1 MDLEA
6 RGSQVEMA
14 LKKVDQVFEDFSSFY
29 ATLIEKGIEET
40 EYSKLFAD
48 MILAF
53 KELYSTSKSNFDALV
68 LNNSQFTEG
77 RLERDAYE
85 RSLIRIEQHIIG
97 AEFEIRLKILPFLKK
112 VEKEI
117 LQKHIADKI
126 QEIDLPENVKGEVKQ
141 EISEL
146 ESDMSKAEKADV
158 ISQVEEYVGIGRR
171 ILDLGNKIWKF
182 TNRWAPAA
190 LPLILKIFSSG

>member
-1 MDLEA
+1 MEA
-6 RGSQVEMA
+6 KGSQVEVA
-14 LKKVDQVFEDFSSFY
+14 LKRVDQVFGDFSSFY

-40 EYSKLFAD
+40 EYNKVFAD
-48 MILAF
+48 LISAF
-53 KELYSTSKSNFDALV
+53 KELYTTSKSNFDALT

-85 RSLIRIEQHIIG
+85 RALIRIEQNIIG
-97 AEFEIRLKILPFLKK
+97 AEFEIRLKILPFLKR
-112 VEKEI
+112 VEKEM

-141 EISEL
+141 DISKL
-146 ESDMSKAEKADV
+146 ENDMAKAEEADT
-158 ISQVEEYVGIGRR
+158 ISQVEKYVGIGRK

-182 TNRWAPAA
+182 ANRWAPTA
-190 LPLILKIFSSG
+190 LPLLLKIFSSG